1 MSYIA
6 PQGAR
11 VFHENFTRGVKYLS
25 SARRYFSLSE
35 PSTNLIRVALM
46 DSNWLINQLTLA
58 DVDEVEGNTVNL
70 GDNSLHTG
78 REVESRF
85 YKNVA
90 FAGTPFVLEE
100 VDTCCSLTY
109 QQLSLICNSGSG
121 DDDHI
126 NKSMSDYMSKAVALD
141 MLRIGFNGHFCNYP
155 TNPQKF
161 PKGQDVN
168 IGWHEIAK
176 TTNDGA
182 QIITDKITLGKD
194 GKFPN
199 LDALVNYLI
208 MQKIPEEYREDP
220 RLVVLVGAE
229 LAGMYRTSL
238 FNGAN
243 SPSDLNASQKMLSTV
258 AGRLAIVPPF
268 MPGRRIVVTRLDN
281 LHIYT
286 QTGSRRFRA
295 EFVDDRSAY
304 EHSYLRNEGYGLG
317 DINLYA
323 SIDESAIEIEEGV
336 YSL

>member
-1 MSYIA
+1 MSIIV

-11 VFHENFTRGVKYLS
+11 VFHENFTRGVKYTLS
-25 SARRYFSLSE
+25 GRYFSLSE

-46 DSNWLINQLTLA
+46 DSNWLIKQLTVA
-58 DVDEVEGNTVNL
+58 DVDEERGDTVNL

-78 REVESRF
+78 RELEGRF
-85 YKNVA
+85 YKNID
-90 FAGTPFVLEE
+90 FNGTPFTLEE
-100 VDTCCSLTY
+100 TDTCCSLTY

-121 DDDHI
+121 DDDHVY
-126 NKSMSDYMSKAVALD
+126 KTMSDYMSKAIALD
-141 MLRIGFNGHFCNYP
+141 MLRIGFNGYFRNYP

-168 IGWHEIAK
+168 IGWHAIAK
-176 TTNDGA
+176 ATNEGA
-182 QIITDKITLGKD
+182 QIITDKMTLGKD

-238 FNGAN
+238 FNGSN
-243 SPSDLNASQKMLSTV
+243 SPSDLNASQKMLSSI

-268 MPGRRIVVTRLDN
+268 MPGRRIVVTTLDN

-286 QTGSRRFRA
+286 QKGTRLFRA
-295 EFVDDRSAY
+295 EFVGERKVY
-304 EHSYLRNEGYGLG
+304 EHSYLRQEGYGLG

-323 SIDESAIEIEEGV
+323 AIDESAIEIEEGI